1 MRVNVLARWSAVLL
15 VALLCGSARSGLAG
29 GGRDAAKNASAADE
43 VALARFVKRAGRYTQ
58 LRREATA
65 DAAELE
71 PSASPEQIR
80 ARERALAEAIRARRT
95 HARPGDIFGPARGS
109 ILEIVRKDWRER
121 TTKERSALAVE
132 TPKAAVPEVNA
143 AYPEDLPLAT
153 FPPELLEA
161 LPRLPEELEYRF
173 AGPHLILHDVE
184 ANLVVDV
191 APNVLGSSER

>member
-1 MRVNVLARWSAVLL
+1 MRSNMLATWSAVLL
-15 VALLCGSARSGLAG
+15 IASLGGPAGSGLAG
-29 GGRDAAKNASAADE
+29 EGRDAAKAASADDE
-43 VALARFVKRAGRYTQ
+43 AALAQFVERAGRYTR

-71 PSASPEQIR
+71 PSASPEKIR

-95 HARPGDIFGPARGS
+95 GARPGDIFGAARGA
-109 ILEIVRKDWRER
+109 ILEIVRRDWRER

-132 TPKAAVPEVNA
+132 TPKAPVPEVNA
-143 AYPEDLPLAT
+143 AYPADLPLAT

-161 LPRLPEELEYRF
+161 LPRVPKELEYRF
-173 AGPHLILHDVE
+173 AGPHLILHDAE